1 MLHTLL
7 YIHTC
12 AFIIQLY
19 YTQCELP
26 YIYIFHTRTLCNTFN
41 FNIIIQLFASVAL
54 HAWHGAMHGDG
65 DDGRFHNDDDE
76 LDPID
81 RAPFRL
87 AS

>member
-1 MLHTLL
+1 MRIHHSVILHAMRAS
-7 YIHTC
+7 I
-12 AFIIQLY
+12 
-19 YTQCELP
+19 

-54 HAWHGAMHGDG
+54 HGAMEIDVDG